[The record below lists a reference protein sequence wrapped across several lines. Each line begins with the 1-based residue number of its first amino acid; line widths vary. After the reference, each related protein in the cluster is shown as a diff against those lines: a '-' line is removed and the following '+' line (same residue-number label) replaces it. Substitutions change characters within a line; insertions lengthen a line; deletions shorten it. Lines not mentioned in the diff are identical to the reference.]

1 MVLLSLFSILARGFV
16 LLRCGGN
23 ANGSPDGEVRS
34 DLALQRQKG
43 TGWCG
48 KEMRYE
54 EGRIYHGSWISVVI
68 AYKPLS
74 NP

>member
-1 MVLLSLFSILARGFV
+1 ME
-16 LLRCGGN
+16 N
-23 ANGSPDGEVRS
+23 PDEEVRS

-43 TGWCG
+43 TGWYG

-54 EGRIYHGSWISVVI
+54 EGRIYHGSWNSVVL